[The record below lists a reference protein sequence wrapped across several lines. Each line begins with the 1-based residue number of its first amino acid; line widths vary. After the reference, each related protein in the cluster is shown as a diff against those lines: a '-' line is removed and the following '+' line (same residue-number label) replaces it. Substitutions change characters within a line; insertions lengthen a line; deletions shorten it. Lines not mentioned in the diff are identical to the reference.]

1 MKRTFVGWL
10 VHLLGG
16 TSVHMSIGQS
26 SFPQRVI
33 SFTSMMLLLEVSIG
47 NAEKLYVFFSVSM

>member
-1 MKRTFVGWL
+1 MKRTLVGWL

-16 TSVHMSIGQS
+16 PSVHMSIGQS